1 VTGLATGV
9 RAIDRYQRRHP
20 LVGFPIAVIYK
31 YFDDQGPYLAAIL
44 TYYSFVAIFPLL
56 LISSSILGF
65 ALQGDPQLQERLL
78 NSALSQFPIV
88 GDQLGRPEG
97 LTGSATAIVI
107 GVAVALYGAL
117 GLGQA
122 AQYAANVTWAVP
134 RNSRA
139 NAVVQRV
146 RSVVILAFAGIGV
159 LALAVTS
166 SLLANPDAVGLEA
179 RGLVWTSRIL
189 GAVLMTLIFVGLYR
203 LMGSYSAS
211 VRAILPGSIAAAF
224 GWQAVQFGGNAYVT
238 HVVTRAT
245 TSQMNQTFALVL
257 GLLGFLFIVGAMVI
271 FGHEINV
278 VAYRRLY
285 PRALLTPFTDNVSLT
300 EADRKAYTHYAKSQR
315 HKGFQSIETRFTPPP
330 RQRTGPSDGA
340 Q

>member
-1 VTGLATGV
+1 
-9 RAIDRYQRRHP
+9 
-20 LVGFPIAVIYK
+20 VGFPIAVVYK
-31 YFDDQGPYLAAIL
+31 YFDDQGPYLAATL

-56 LISSSILGF
+56 LISSSVLGF
-65 ALQGDPQLQERLL
+65 VLQGDSDLQERLL

-134 RNSRA
+134 RNSRV

-146 RSVVILAFAGIGV
+146 QSVVILAFAGIGV

-179 RGLVWTSRIL
+179 TGLVWVSRVL
-189 GAVLMTLIFVGLYR
+189 GAVLTLLIFVGLYR
-203 LMGSYSAS
+203 LMTSRSTS
-211 VRAILPGSIAAAF
+211 LRAVLPGSIAVAV
-224 GWQAVQFGGNAYVT
+224 GWQGVQFGGSAYVT

-278 VAYRRLY
+278 VLHRRLY

-315 HKGFQSIETRFTPPP
+315 HKGFQSIETRFSPPERRRP
-330 RQRTGPSDGA
+330 NRPDPDE
-340 Q
+340 